1 MPHLTALIA
10 LLRPLQWVKNL
21 LVFVAALT
29 SHRILDG
36 SAWAALLPLFAAHCL
51 LSSAAYVVND
61 ALDVHADRSHPD
73 KARRPFASGAL
84 PRATALWLVP
94 LLLAGAVALAWRL
107 PVAAQATLAVYFA
120 ATLAYS
126 LALKRLLWLDVLT
139 LAALYTLRVLA
150 GAFAIAV
157 VPSEWLLAFA
167 MFVFVGL
174 ATLKRYAELRA
185 HGAEKLAGRGYG
197 ADDAPAVLAFGV
209 AAGVAA
215 VLVMALYINS
225 GDVVALYAQPA
236 WLWFACPLLWYWQAR
251 LWTLA
256 HRARLPG
263 DPVLFA
269 LRDPASMVVGLALVA
284 ALVLAVRA

>member
-1 MPHLTALIA
+1 MSHLTALIA

-36 SAWAALLPLFAAHCL
+36 AAWAALLPLFGAHCL
-51 LSSAAYVVND
+51 LSSAAYVIND
-61 ALDVHADRSHPD
+61 AIDLHADRTHPD

-84 PRATALWLVP
+84 PRATAVWLVP
-94 LLLAGAVALAWRL
+94 LLLAGALALAWRL

-126 LALKRLLWLDVLT
+126 LALKRLLWVDVLT

-157 VPSEWLLAFA
+157 APSEWLLAFA

-185 HGAEKLAGRGYG
+185 HGAPTLAGRGYI

-225 GDVVALYAQPA
+225 GDVRALYAQPA

-256 HRARLPG
+256 HRGNLPG

-269 LRDPASMVVGLALVA
+269 LRDPASVVVGLALVA
-284 ALVLAVRA
+284 ALALAVRA